1 MKKTII
7 YILLILIISISTI
20 GITANADSSEKA
32 LITAES
38 TYERSIIPKP
48 DLLPG
53 PDEARQADKDKGG
66 IENIL
71 VDTILPY
78 YAVGLVGFVGIL
90 SVLFLLIAGIRFATA
105 YGNDESIQKAKD
117 QAMYALIGL
126 VLALL
131 SYTIIRIITNIKY
144 EGNTTKTTT
153 YIQDEI
159 TNIG

>member
-7 YILLILIISISTI
+7 YILLVLITSISTI
-20 GITANADSSEKA
+20 EITANADSFIAAE
-32 LITAES
+32 ES
-38 TYERSIIPKP
+38 TYERTIIPKP

-53 PDEARQADKDKGG
+53 PDEATQKGQG
-66 IENIL
+66 GAENIL
-71 VDTILPY
+71 IDTILPY
-78 YAVGLVGFVGIL
+78 YAVGFIGFVGIL
-90 SVLFLLIAGIRFATA
+90 SVLFLLIAGVRFATA

-144 EGNTTKTTT
+144 EGNTTGTNT